1 LRLRWFAVFVWIG
14 AAVFTAFFASKLL
27 PSEFAEVVSSRST
40 VLVTAKVLS
49 EPVKENGVNSFG
61 DRYRANIELL
71 KPITMVGTTGA
82 LSGDEEL
89 AKLSSGDVISGSMSF
104 RPAFGFASDF
114 SANLKYLKSV
124 TKGEPN
130 PIEGIRASFLASLRG
145 VSTDSAALVAG
156 LAIGDDSRLSA
167 GTKEDFR
174 KVSLTHL
181 SAVSGANCA
190 IVLAGVAFLLNLLP
204 IARPF
209 RILVCFAAIGFY
221 LALVGQEPSV
231 LRASAMVGA
240 VLLSFLIGR
249 RVSPLDAIA
258 LSVIGLLLWQPELS
272 LSYGFALSA
281 LATIGL
287 IVLAPKLVEVF
298 EKRMPTWLAIVISVS
313 IAAQIACLPVLLMLQ
328 PELPVYSILANV
340 LAEPLVAPITVLG
353 LLACLISPIAPF
365 LSSAITLLA
374 SIPGS
379 FIVYIGKTLASA
391 PMASFSW
398 YQGVTGVVLGGL
410 LTLSIGVLLLSKVP
424 KLRVVSGSVLALIVL
439 TFSAQSSSAGI
450 QTKNFFNGAYTLV
463 NCDVGQGDA
472 LVIWSKGEVAVI
484 DVGRENPAI
493 DSCLSG
499 LGISRIDL
507 LVLTH
512 FDMDHIGGVVGA
524 VTGRSVSQALVTS
537 SKDERP
543 GADFA
548 KGYLDD
554 LGIPMVQAEVGM
566 TGKLGNF
573 SWQVLSPHLG
583 APEAKDT
590 NDGSIGM
597 VWQDESIAL
606 ITLADLGESGQLRV
620 GAEHSAL
627 LSSGFG
633 GRQVVVKVAHHG
645 SGDQASE
652 LYEAIEPDVA
662 LISVGLGNSYGHPT
676 RRILEMLEVTGTKVF
691 RTDQSGAIGVTEG
704 ENGLAISVSGRS

>member
-1 LRLRWFAVFVWIG
+1 LKLRWLAVFVWLG
-14 AAVFTAFFASKLL
+14 AAAFTAFFASKLL
-27 PSEFAEVVSSRST
+27 PTELREAVSNRST
-40 VLVTAKVLS
+40 ISVTAKLLS
-49 EPVKENGVNSFG
+49 IPVKETGASSFG
-61 DRYRANIELL
+61 DRYRATIEVL
-71 KPITMVGTTGA
+71 KPATMAGTTGT
-82 LSGDEEL
+82 LSGDEKL
-89 AKLSSGDVISGSMSF
+89 AQLSSGDVVSGSMSF

-114 SANLKYLKSV
+114 TANLKYLKSV
-124 TKGEPN
+124 TKGEPD
-130 PIEGIRASFLASLRG
+130 PIQGMRTSFLASLRG

-156 LAIGDDSRLSA
+156 LAIGDDSQLSA
-167 GTKEDFR
+167 QTKEDFR

-209 RILVCFAAIGFY
+209 RTLFSFAAIGFY
-221 LALVGQEPSV
+221 LSLVGQEPSV
-231 LRASAMVGA
+231 LRASAMVGV
-240 VLLSFLIGR
+240 VLLGFLIGR

-272 LSYGFALSA
+272 FSYGFALSA

-287 IVLAPKLVEVF
+287 VVLAPKLVEVF

-353 LLACLISPIAPF
+353 LLACLISPVVPF

-391 PMASFSW
+391 PMASISW
-398 YQGVTGVVLGGL
+398 YEGVTGVVLGGL

-439 TFSAQSSSAGI
+439 AFTAQGSSAGI
-450 QTKNFFNGAYTLV
+450 QTRNFYKGDYTLV

-472 LVIWSKGEVAVI
+472 LVIRSKGEVAVI

-548 KGYLDD
+548 KGYLEG
-554 LGIPMVQAEVGM
+554 LGIPMARAEVGM

-590 NDGSIGM
+590 NDGSISM

-633 GRQVVVKVAHHG
+633 DRQVVVKVAHHG

-676 RRILEMLEVTGTKVF
+676 RRVLEMLEVTGAQVF

>member
-1 LRLRWFAVFVWIG
+1 LAVFVWLG
-14 AAVFTAFFASKLL
+14 AAAFTAFFASKFL
-27 PSEFAEVVSSRST
+27 PTDLSEVVTNRATIS
-40 VLVTAKVLS
+40 VTAKLLTI
-49 EPVKENGVNSFG
+49 PVKETGASRFG
-61 DRYRANIELL
+61 DRYKANIEVI
-71 KPITMVGTTGA
+71 KPNTIAGTNGT
-82 LSGDEEL
+82 LSGDEEI
-89 AKLSSGDVISGSMSF
+89 ANLSSGDVITGSMSF
-104 RPAFGFASDF
+104 RPAFGLASDF
-114 SANLKYLKSV
+114 SASLKYLKSA
-124 TKGEPN
+124 TKGEPD
-130 PIEGIRASFLASLRG
+130 PIQGIRTSLLASLRG

-156 LAIGDDSRLSA
+156 LAIGDDSQLSA
-167 GTKEDFR
+167 QTKEDFR

-209 RILVCFAAIGFY
+209 RILVSFAAIGFY

-231 LRASAMVGA
+231 LRASAMVGV
-240 VLLSFLIGR
+240 VLLGFLIGR
-249 RVSPLDAIA
+249 RVSPLDAIS
-258 LSVIGLLLWQPELS
+258 LSVIVLLFWQPELS

-287 IVLAPKLVEVF
+287 VVLAPKLVEVF

-328 PELPVYSILANV
+328 PELPVYSVLANV

-353 LLACLISPIAPF
+353 LLACLISPVVPF

-379 FIVYIGKTLASA
+379 LIVYIGKSLASA
-391 PMASFSW
+391 PMASINW
-398 YQGVTGVVLGGL
+398 YQGVTGVALGGL
-410 LTLSIGVLLLSKVP
+410 LTLSIGVLLLTKVP

-450 QTKNFFNGAYTLV
+450 QTRNFYTGEYTLV

-472 LVIWSKGEVAVI
+472 LVIRSKGEVAVI

-548 KGYLDD
+548 KGYLEGLD
-554 LGIPMVQAEVGM
+554 IPMAQAEVGM
-566 TGKLGNF
+566 TGELGNF

-590 NDGSIGM
+590 NDGSISM
-597 VWQDESIAL
+597 VWQDESIAF

-633 GRQVVVKVAHHG
+633 DRQVVVKVAHHG

-652 LYEAIEPDVA
+652 LYEAIEPDLA

-676 RRILEMLEVTGTKVF
+676 RRVLEMLEVTGAQVF

>member
-1 LRLRWFAVFVWIG
+1 
-14 AAVFTAFFASKLL
+14 
-27 PSEFAEVVSSRST
+27 
-40 VLVTAKVLS
+40 
-49 EPVKENGVNSFG
+49 
-61 DRYRANIELL
+61 
-71 KPITMVGTTGA
+71 
-82 LSGDEEL
+82 
-89 AKLSSGDVISGSMSF
+89 MSF
-104 RPAFGFASDF
+104 RPAFGFASNF
-114 SANLKYLKSV
+114 TANLKYLKSV
-124 TKGEPN
+124 TKGEPD
-130 PIEGIRASFLASLRG
+130 PIQGMRTSFLASLRG

-156 LAIGDDSRLSA
+156 LAIGDDSQLSA
-167 GTKEDFR
+167 QTKEDFR

-209 RILVCFAAIGFY
+209 RILVSFAAIGFY

-231 LRASAMVGA
+231 LRASAMVA
-240 VLLSFLIGR
+240 VVLLGFLIGR
-249 RVSPLDAIA
+249 RMWPLDAIA

-287 IVLAPKLVEVF
+287 VVLAPKLVEVF
-298 EKRMPTWLAIVISVS
+298 EKKMPTWLAIVISVS

-328 PELPVYSILANV
+328 PELPVYSVLANV

-353 LLACLISPIAPF
+353 LLACLISPVVPF
-365 LSSAITLLA
+365 LASAIALLA

-391 PMASFSW
+391 PMASISW
-398 YQGVTGVVLGGL
+398 YQGVTGVMLGGL

-439 TFSAQSSSAGI
+439 TFSAQCSSAGI
-450 QTKNFFNGAYTLV
+450 QTKNFYNGEYTLV

-472 LVIWSKGEVAVI
+472 LVIRSKGEVAVI

-548 KGYLDD
+548 KGYLEG

-590 NDGSIGM
+590 NDGSISM

-633 GRQVVVKVAHHG
+633 DRQVVVKVAHHG

-676 RRILEMLEVTGTKVF
+676 RRVLEMLEVTGAQVF

>member
-1 LRLRWFAVFVWIG
+1 MA
-14 AAVFTAFFASKLL
+14 
-27 PSEFAEVVSSRST
+27 
-40 VLVTAKVLS
+40 
-49 EPVKENGVNSFG
+49 
-61 DRYRANIELL
+61 
-71 KPITMVGTTGA
+71 GTTGT
-82 LSGDEEL
+82 LSGDEKL
-89 AKLSSGDVISGSMSF
+89 AQLSSGDVISGSMSF

-114 SANLKYLKSV
+114 SASLKYLKSV
-124 TKGEPN
+124 TKGEPD
-130 PIEGIRASFLASLRG
+130 PIQGMRTSFLASLRG

-156 LAIGDDSRLSA
+156 LAIGDDSQLSA
-167 GTKEDFR
+167 QTKEDFR

-209 RILVCFAAIGFY
+209 RIFVSFAAIGFY

-231 LRASAMVGA
+231 LRASAMVGV
-240 VLLSFLIGR
+240 VLLGFLIGR

-287 IVLAPKLVEVF
+287 VVLAPNLVEVF

-379 FIVYIGKTLASA
+379 FIVYIGKSLASA
-391 PMASFSW
+391 PMASISW

-410 LTLSIGVLLLSKVP
+410 VTLSVGVLLLTKVP

-439 TFSAQSSSAGI
+439 TFTAQGSSAGI
-450 QTKNFFNGAYTLV
+450 QTRNFFNGDYTLV
-463 NCDVGQGDA
+463 NCDVGQGDS
-472 LVIWSKGEVAVI
+472 LVIRSKGEIAVI
-484 DVGRENPAI
+484 DVGRDNPAI

-524 VTGRSVSQALVTS
+524 VTGRVVEQALVTS

-548 KGYLDD
+548 KGYLEG
-554 LGIPMVQAEVGM
+554 LGIPMAQAEVGM
-566 TGKLGNF
+566 TGVLGNF

-590 NDGSIGM
+590 NDGSISM
-597 VWQDESIAL
+597 VWQDDSIAL

-633 GRQVVVKVAHHG
+633 DRQVVVKVAHHG

-676 RRILEMLEVTGTKVF
+676 RRVLELLEVTGAQVF

>member
-1 LRLRWFAVFVWIG
+1 M
-14 AAVFTAFFASKLL
+14 S
-27 PSEFAEVVSSRST
+27 
-40 VLVTAKVLS
+40 VTAKLVS
-49 EPVKENGVNSFG
+49 EPIKETGPSSFG
-61 DRYRANIELL
+61 ERYRASIVVL
-71 KPITMVGTTGA
+71 KPETLQGTSGQ
-82 LSGDEEL
+82 LSGDEKL
-89 AKLSSGDVISGSMSF
+89 AALSSGDVITGSMSF
-104 RPAFGFASDF
+104 RPAFGFTLDF

-124 TKGEPN
+124 TKGEAD
-130 PIEGIRASFLASLRG
+130 PIQGIRSSFLTSLRG
-145 VSTDSAALVAG
+145 ISPDSAALVAG
-156 LAIGDDSRLSA
+156 LAIGDDTELSA
-167 GTKEDFR
+167 QTKEDFR

-209 RILVCFAAIGFY
+209 RILISFSAIGFY

-231 LRASAMVGA
+231 LRASAMVGV
-240 VLLSFLIGR
+240 VLLGFLIGR

-287 IVLAPKLVEVF
+287 VALAPKLVEVF

-313 IAAQIACLPVLLMLQ
+313 VAAQIACLPVLFMLQ
-328 PELPVYSILANV
+328 PELPLYSVLANV

-374 SIPGS
+374 SLPAS
-379 FIVYIGKTLASA
+379 LIVQIGKSLANA
-391 PMASFSW
+391 PLATISW
-398 YQGVTGVVLGGL
+398 YQGVTGVFLGAL
-410 LTLSIGVLLLSKVP
+410 ITISIGVLLLTKIQ
-424 KLRVVSGSVLALIVL
+424 KLRAVAGIVLACIVIS
-439 TFSAQSSSAGI
+439 FSAQSSSAGI
-450 QTKNFFNGAYTLV
+450 HTSNFYSGQYTLV

-472 LVIWSKGEVAVI
+472 LVIRSKGKVAVI
-484 DVGRENPAI
+484 DVGRENPAV
-493 DSCLSG
+493 DSCLSA

-512 FDMDHIGGVVGA
+512 YDMDHIGGVVGA
-524 VTGRSVSQALVTS
+524 VTGREIEQVLVTS
-537 SKDERP
+537 SNDERP

-548 KGYLDD
+548 KGYLEG
-554 LGIPMVQAEVGM
+554 LGIPMAQAEVGM
-566 TGKLGNF
+566 AGELGDF

-590 NDGSIGM
+590 NDGSISM
-597 VWQDESIAL
+597 LWQDNAIAL
-606 ITLADLGESGQLRV
+606 LTLADLGESGQLRV
-620 GAEHSAL
+620 GVEHADL

-645 SGDQASE
+645 SGDQAPE
-652 LYEAIEPDVA
+652 FYEAIKPDVA

-676 RRILEMLEVTGTKVF
+676 RRVLEMLQLSGAQVF
-691 RTDQSGAIGVTEG
+691 RTDQSGAIGVSEG
-704 ENGLAISVSGRS
+704 EKGLAISVSGRS

>member
-1 LRLRWFAVFVWIG
+1 LKLRWLAVFVWIG
-14 AAVFTAFFASKLL
+14 AAAFTAFFASKLL
-27 PSEFAEVVSSRST
+27 PTELHEVVTNRST
-40 VLVTAKVLS
+40 ISVTAKLLS
-49 EPVKENGVNSFG
+49 APVKETGASRFG
-61 DRYRANIELL
+61 DRYRANIAIL
-71 KPITMVGTTGA
+71 KPATIAGTNGT
-82 LSGDEEL
+82 LSGDEKL
-89 AKLSSGDVISGSMSF
+89 AQLSSGDVISGSMSF
-104 RPAFGFASDF
+104 RPAFGFATDF
-114 SANLKYLKSV
+114 SANLKYFKSV
-124 TKGEPN
+124 TKGEPD
-130 PIEGIRASFLASLRG
+130 PIQGIRTSFLASLRG

-156 LAIGDDSRLSA
+156 LSIGDDTQLSA
-167 GTKEDFR
+167 QTKEDFR

-209 RILVCFAAIGFY
+209 RILISFAAIGFY
-221 LALVGQEPSV
+221 LALVGHEPSV
-231 LRASAMVGA
+231 LRASAMVGV
-240 VLLSFLIGR
+240 VLLGFLIGR

-287 IVLAPKLVEVF
+287 VVLAPKLVEVF
-298 EKRMPTWLAIVISVS
+298 ERRMPTWLAIVISVS

-328 PELPVYSILANV
+328 PQLPVYSVLANV

-353 LLACLISPIAPF
+353 LLACLISPVVPF
-365 LSSAITLLA
+365 LASAITLLA
-374 SIPGS
+374 SIPGY

-391 PMASFSW
+391 PMASISW

-410 LTLSIGVLLLSKVP
+410 ITLSIGVLLLSKVP
-424 KLRVVSGSVLALIVL
+424 KLRVVSGSVLTFIVL
-439 TFSAQSSSAGI
+439 TFTAQGSSAGI
-450 QTKNFFNGAYTLV
+450 QTRNFYSGEYTLV

-472 LVIWSKGEVAVI
+472 LVIRSKREVAVI

-499 LGISRIDL
+499 LGISQIDL

-548 KGYLDD
+548 KGYLEG
-554 LGIPMVQAEVGM
+554 LGISMAQAEVGM
-566 TGKLGNF
+566 TGELGNF

-590 NDGSIGM
+590 NDGSISM
-597 VWQDESIAL
+597 LWQDDAIAL

-645 SGDQASE
+645 SGDQSPE
-652 LYEAIEPDVA
+652 FYEAIEPDVA
-662 LISVGLGNSYGHPT
+662 LISVGQGNSYGHPT
-676 RRILEMLEVTGTKVF
+676 KRALGMLEVTGAQVF

-704 ENGLAISVSGRS
+704 ENGLAISISGRS

>member
-1 LRLRWFAVFVWIG
+1 
-14 AAVFTAFFASKLL
+14 
-27 PSEFAEVVSSRST
+27 
-40 VLVTAKVLS
+40 
-49 EPVKENGVNSFG
+49 
-61 DRYRANIELL
+61 
-71 KPITMVGTTGA
+71 M
-82 LSGDEEL
+82 
-89 AKLSSGDVISGSMSF
+89 
-104 RPAFGFASDF
+104 
-114 SANLKYLKSV
+114 
-124 TKGEPN
+124 
-130 PIEGIRASFLASLRG
+130 
-145 VSTDSAALVAG
+145 
-156 LAIGDDSRLSA
+156 
-167 GTKEDFR
+167 
-174 KVSLTHL
+174 
-181 SAVSGANCA
+181 
-190 IVLAGVAFLLNLLP
+190 
-204 IARPF
+204 
-209 RILVCFAAIGFY
+209 
-221 LALVGQEPSV
+221 
-231 LRASAMVGA
+231 
-240 VLLSFLIGR
+240 
-249 RVSPLDAIA
+249 
-258 LSVIGLLLWQPELS
+258 
-272 LSYGFALSA
+272 
-281 LATIGL
+281 
-287 IVLAPKLVEVF
+287 
-298 EKRMPTWLAIVISVS
+298 
-313 IAAQIACLPVLLMLQ
+313 
-328 PELPVYSILANV
+328 
-340 LAEPLVAPITVLG
+340 
-353 LLACLISPIAPF
+353 
-365 LSSAITLLA
+365 A
-374 SIPGS
+374 SI
-379 FIVYIGKTLASA
+379 
-391 PMASFSW
+391 SW

-450 QTKNFFNGAYTLV
+450 QTKNFYKGEYTLV

-472 LVIWSKGEVAVI
+472 LVIRSRGEVAVL

-499 LGISRIDL
+499 LGISQIDL

-548 KGYLDD
+548 KGYLEG

-566 TGKLGNF
+566 TGKIGNF

-590 NDGSIGM
+590 NDGSISM

-633 GRQVVVKVAHHG
+633 DRQIVVKVAHHG

-676 RRILEMLEVTGTKVF
+676 RRALEMLEVTGAQVF